1 MIKSPP
7 ISFVRGGYVSDMNR
21 LGFKEGGS
29 VSKEELTTSVPI
41 SKESQILV
49 DNETVPFV
57 DRIINPQDYPYPEE
71 NEDGS
76 ISTHLLSAETDEDGN
91 AWVFPTKVYK
101 DKEYKT
107 YTEEERFQ
115 ALADAKTSGNAIQFN
130 NITEA
135 DVFSQN
141 YKTDKFKE
149 YYRRKPLREEIFDTP
164 SDIGN
169 KLKKRW
175 ADMEAT
181 RQAREAGDINL
192 ATSTWAT
199 AGDIAGGVWD
209 IAGELV
215 EAGIDTT
222 RLGFKTL
229 LPETYEATAETLTEA
244 KDWALDTEVGKAGI
258 ETAKD
263 VYEGYQEFKKENP
276 HGAKAL
282 EAAGN
287 ILPLAMTGKFLK
299 TQIDNIKK
307 TTTPTSTYKYKPNSD
322 TPHINVRDTVQYQGL
337 KDITTDKLNKV
348 NKFFNPD
355 VINKALNSTDINTKV
370 IYMTPG
376 EFLTLAKT
384 HTSNIE
390 TKKLDRINEAINK
403 GIQLEDIPTLTIQ
416 SGKAGG
422 SQVIKHD
429 GRHRANA
436 LYELGEEL
444 IPVRV
449 VIKGNKDN
457 KRIFTVTNEDGLEVY
472 TFPNNV
478 VYNRRHL
485 GEAGTLKKENTKATM
500 PAKKTQDPTIT
511 QKKTIQKSLVSRLPK
526 EQKGYNLTPTDN
538 YDGTWSQGME
548 YLDGST
554 SYSTTKIPYKY
565 EMKYKVGNKGD
576 AFDLYPTG
584 FSKKVKGIR
593 KHLVIKDK
601 GDGGVGIWITNKD
614 LDGILNNTHPVL
626 EQVEKRTMKY

>member
-1 MIKSPP
+1 MF
-7 ISFVRGGYVSDMNR
+7 ISVE
-21 LGFKEGGS
+21 FKA
-29 VSKEELTTSVPI
+29 
-41 SKESQILV
+41 
-49 DNETVPFV
+49 
-57 DRIINPQDYPYPEE
+57 
-71 NEDGS
+71 
-76 ISTHLLSAETDEDGN
+76 LLI
-91 AWVFPTKVYK
+91 
-101 DKEYKT
+101 
-107 YTEEERFQ
+107 
-115 ALADAKTSGNAIQFN
+115 TSG
-130 NITEA
+130 
-135 DVFSQN
+135 
-141 YKTDKFKE
+141 
-149 YYRRKPLREEIFDTP
+149 L
-164 SDIGN
+164 
-169 KLKKRW
+169 
-175 ADMEAT
+175 
-181 RQAREAGDINL
+181 
-192 ATSTWAT
+192 
-199 AGDIAGGVWD
+199 
-209 IAGELV
+209 
-215 EAGIDTT
+215 
-222 RLGFKTL
+222 
-229 LPETYEATAETLTEA
+229 
-244 KDWALDTEVGKAGI
+244 
-258 ETAKD
+258 
-263 VYEGYQEFKKENP
+263 
-276 HGAKAL
+276 
-282 EAAGN
+282 
-287 ILPLAMTGKFLK
+287 
-299 TQIDNIKK
+299 
-307 TTTPTSTYKYKPNSD
+307 
-322 TPHINVRDTVQYQGL
+322 
-337 KDITTDKLNKV
+337 
-348 NKFFNPD
+348 
-355 VINKALNSTDINTKV
+355 
-370 IYMTPG
+370 
-376 EFLTLAKT
+376 
-384 HTSNIE
+384 
-390 TKKLDRINEAINK
+390 KKLDRINEAINK

-457 KRIFTVTNEDGLEVY
+457 KKIFTVTNEDGLEVY
-472 TFPNNV
+472 TFPDNV

>member
-1 MIKSPP
+1 M
-7 ISFVRGGYVSDMNR
+7 D
-21 LGFKEGGS
+21 
-29 VSKEELTTSVPI
+29 
-41 SKESQILV
+41 
-49 DNETVPFV
+49 
-57 DRIINPQDYPYPEE
+57 
-71 NEDGS
+71 
-76 ISTHLLSAETDEDGN
+76 
-91 AWVFPTKVYK
+91 
-101 DKEYKT
+101 
-107 YTEEERFQ
+107 
-115 ALADAKTSGNAIQFN
+115 
-130 NITEA
+130 
-135 DVFSQN
+135 
-141 YKTDKFKE
+141 
-149 YYRRKPLREEIFDTP
+149 
-164 SDIGN
+164 
-169 KLKKRW
+169 
-175 ADMEAT
+175 AT

-287 ILPLAMTGKFLK
+287 ILPLAMTGKVLK
-299 TQIDNIKK
+299 TQMDTLKK
-307 TTTPTSTYKYKPNSD
+307 TATTPTSTYKYKPNSD

-337 KDITTDKLNKV
+337 KDITTAKLNKV

-416 SGKAGG
+416 AGKAGG

-457 KRIFTVTNEDGLEVY
+457 KKIFTVTNEDGLEVY
-472 TFPNNV
+472 TFPDNV

-593 KHLVIKDK
+593 KHLAIKDK
-601 GDGGVGIWITNKD
+601 GDGGVGIWLTNKD